1 MASIQLGA
9 DVFTQAAQQP
19 APIPEVNALPFSLAG
34 RRTRAFGL
42 DLVFF
47 VREAKMENAAT
58 VVATKDCCRGVLSC
72 ASVSFPCL
80 LKLHDST
87 HASLPQGF
95 WL

>member
-1 MASIQLGA
+1 MVSIQLGR
-9 DVFTQAAQQP
+9 VHPGCAAAGPHPGGQRP
-19 APIPEVNALPFSLAG
+19 AFFPSPAVELAPL
-34 RRTRAFGL
+34 TLTLFL
-42 DLVFF
+42 L
-47 VREAKMENAAT
+47 REAKMENAAT

>member
-34 RRTRAFGL
+34 RRTRAFDL

-47 VREAKMENAAT
+47 ARGKNGKRRYCCCYQGLLQRGAVMCKCFVPLSVEA
-58 VVATKDCCRGVLSC
+58 
-72 ASVSFPCL
+72 P
-80 LKLHDST
+80 
-87 HASLPQGF
+87 
-95 WL
+95 